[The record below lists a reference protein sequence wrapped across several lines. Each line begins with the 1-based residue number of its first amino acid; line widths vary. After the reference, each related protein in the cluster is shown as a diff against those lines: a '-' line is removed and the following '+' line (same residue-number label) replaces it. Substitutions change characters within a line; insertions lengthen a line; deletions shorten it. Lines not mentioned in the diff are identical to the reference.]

1 MGDVMKVK
9 CFDEQHEDDLTLAIN
24 QFLDESMEVIDIKF
38 STAAFTND
46 NEQIFCFS
54 ALLLYQE

>member
-1 MGDVMKVK
+1 MKVK
-9 CFDEQHEDDLTLAIN
+9 CFDEQHEDDLTIAIN
-24 QFLDESMEVIDIKF
+24 QFLEQTQCKVIEIKF

-54 ALLLYQE
+54 ALLIYQE